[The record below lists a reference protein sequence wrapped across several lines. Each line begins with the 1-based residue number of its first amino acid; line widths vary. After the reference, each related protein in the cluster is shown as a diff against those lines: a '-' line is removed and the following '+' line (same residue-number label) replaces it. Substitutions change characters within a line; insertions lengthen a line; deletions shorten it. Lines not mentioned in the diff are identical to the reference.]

1 MDRYN
6 PKYIARGR
14 NMVLICKSKK
24 YDEIWNEVEISYYIA
39 TGKNI
44 IQNSKSITE
53 ILDCKREKYH
63 LTLQEVEIRYK
74 LKEGDI

>member
-1 MDRYN
+1 MDKYN

-14 NMVLICKSKK
+14 NMVLICKSNK
-24 YDEIWNEVEISYYIA
+24 YDEIWQEVEISYYIA

-44 IQNSKSITE
+44 IQNSKSITK

-63 LTLQEVEIRYK
+63 LILQEV
-74 LKEGDI
+74 